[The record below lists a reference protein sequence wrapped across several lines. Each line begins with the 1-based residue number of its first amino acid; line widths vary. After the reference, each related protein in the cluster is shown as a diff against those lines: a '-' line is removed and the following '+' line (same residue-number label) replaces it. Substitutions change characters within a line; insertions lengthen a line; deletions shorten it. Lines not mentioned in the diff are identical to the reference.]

1 VKARRVIRHAI
12 VFGVVMLAAVITDA
26 LAGLVEAQGRLEA
39 RYSATLGG
47 VPFGKGAW
55 LLDVRED
62 QFTAAVNGA
71 TAGVLRVFASGSGE
85 SAARGTVSHGQ
96 PVSQTYAST
105 IATDKKYDEVRILMS
120 GGNVKE
126 YIAEP
131 PTLQTPNRVPVT
143 EAHRRGVS
151 DPMTAALIRVP
162 GNGDTFVP
170 EACQRTLSIFDG
182 RMRYDL
188 QLVYK
193 RLDKVKSEKGY
204 QGTVVVCTVRFSPV
218 AGHIPERPVI
228 KYLAETRD
236 MEIWL
241 APIAGTR
248 LMVPYR
254 ISIPTPLGLGIV
266 EANQFVSLPQ
276 PARPAATGARTQ

>member
-276 PARPAATGARTQ
+276 PPRPAATGARTQ